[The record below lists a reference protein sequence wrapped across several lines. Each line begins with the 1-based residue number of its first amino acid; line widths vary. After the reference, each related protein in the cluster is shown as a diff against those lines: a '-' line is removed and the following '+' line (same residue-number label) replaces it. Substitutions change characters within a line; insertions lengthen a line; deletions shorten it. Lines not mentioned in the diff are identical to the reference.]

1 MISSGIGTM
10 SMLKWNME
18 RKGQHMTD
26 DTLEAFPKV
35 SLLCIALGR
44 INHPENAQV
53 TQGPNVYDDKDRI
66 GE

>member
-1 MISSGIGTM
+1 MISYGIGTM
-10 SMLKWNME
+10 SMLKSNME
-18 RKGQHMTD
+18 KKGQHMTD
-26 DTLEAFPKV
+26 DTLESFPKV

-44 INHPENAQV
+44 INHPENV